1 MIIFSA
7 FLSGACLMIFCWK
20 LEDGDKDWWFE
31 LGLAI
36 INMCCALTEYYL

>member
-7 FLSGACLMIFCWK
+7 FLSGACLMIFFWK
-20 LEDGDKDWWFE
+20 LGDGDKDWWFE
-31 LGLAI
+31 LGLSI